1 MSETT
6 DHEKEP
12 RTGAEEVT
20 EREERRDEPQ
30 VTGTLYSDGGGTAP
44 DEGGSGDPIHGGGE
58 DQEAEV
64 LRSELIRLQEEL
76 HEANARADEMKD
88 RFMRARAELEN
99 FRRRATAEAERA
111 RESGLDSVVLPVLS
125 VYDDLRRAL
134 EAADT
139 ADPAA
144 IVPGVQSV
152 LSGLE
157 RNLDS
162 LGIKAIGNVGETF
175 DPDLHEALTSIA
187 TSEAEKSETI
197 AEVFQLGFQKGERL
211 IRPARVVVYQS

>member
-1 MSETT
+1 MSEIT
-6 DHEKEP
+6 DQENEARIAAGERTEREDVRDERQANGTLAGEEP
-12 RTGAEEVT
+12 GSASGDAGTGADAHAGAEE
-20 EREERRDEPQ
+20 
-30 VTGTLYSDGGGTAP
+30 
-44 DEGGSGDPIHGGGE
+44 
-58 DQEAEV
+58 QEAEV

-88 RFMRARAELEN
+88 RFIRARAELEN
-99 FRRRATAEAERA
+99 FRRRAAAEAERA

-139 ADPAA
+139 ADPAT

-162 LGIKAIGNVGETF
+162 LGIKAVGNVGETF
-175 DPDLHEALTSIA
+175 DPDLHEALTSIP
-187 TSEAEKSETI
+187 TTEAEKSETI